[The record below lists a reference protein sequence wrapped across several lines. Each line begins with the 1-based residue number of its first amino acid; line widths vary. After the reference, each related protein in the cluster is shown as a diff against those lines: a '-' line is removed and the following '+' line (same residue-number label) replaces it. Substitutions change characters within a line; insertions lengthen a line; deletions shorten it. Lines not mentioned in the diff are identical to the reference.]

1 MKKMM
6 LALLAFALSIPAIA
20 FAQSST
26 QDQQTQQNQA
36 QQATQAE
43 QNQAAE
49 RNAVGTDTFPKHT
62 MSGTVSND
70 GKNFTSDNKTFQ
82 ISNPNSLKGYEGQT
96 VTVQYVI
103 DPDRNT
109 LKVLSVSPS
118 GSNGSNPQR

>member
-36 QQATQAE
+36 QQEQQAQ

-49 RNAVGTDTFPKHT
+49 RNEVGTDTFPKHT
-62 MSGTVSND
+62 MSGTVSNS
-70 GKNFTSDNKTFQ
+70 GRTFTADNKSYQ
-82 ISNPNSLKGYEGQT
+82 ISNPKTLKGYDGQT

-118 GSNGSNPQR
+118 GSQGSNPQQ